1 MIVNVI
7 IIEVFEYVV
16 FSLEILVLSYFL
28 FIDVFCLWDFGD
40 NLFIFSG
47 WLLVFMYGKVVML
60 YYYLFL
66 GKFLIYIYCLNE
78 VSRIVFNIIVM
89 VLELIKLLMKVCFDC
104 NYLIIIIDI
113 LYRKYFIFGDDVI
126 FMIIF

>member
-40 NLFIFSG
+40 NLFICSG